1 MRSDR
6 SQVYCPQCGFHDTF
20 IAPPGSQFDCDCKLR
35 TVSLPTH
42 LSLDQV
48 KSVRGRDLHEA
59 YRNLARAADSCRC
72 AGRPERGACLD
83 CSARWTAVT
92 IDFTRAD
99 LALQLK
105 EFVDAKRETLTMP
118 DVILNELEAMAT
130 VWANAGE

>member
-1 MRSDR
+1 MRTDR
-6 SQVYCPQCGFHDTF
+6 SQVFCPQCGFHDTF

-35 TVSLPTH
+35 TYSLPSH
-42 LSLDQV
+42 LSLKEV
-48 KSVRGRDLHEA
+48 KSVRGRDLHMA
-59 YRNLARAADSCRC
+59 YMQLVRAADGCRC
-72 AGRPERGACLD
+72 EGRVGRGACLD

-118 DVILNELEAMAT
+118 AVLLEELEAMAR
-130 VWANAGE
+130 VWANAAE

>member
-1 MRSDR
+1 
-6 SQVYCPQCGFHDTF
+6 
-20 IAPPGSQFDCDCKLR
+20 
-35 TVSLPTH
+35 
-42 LSLDQV
+42 
-48 KSVRGRDLHEA
+48 
-59 YRNLARAADSCRC
+59 
-72 AGRPERGACLD
+72 
-83 CSARWTAVT
+83 VT